1 MGEIP
6 VSWNKNV
13 KEADKFGLELLI
25 AMVLICR
32 QKVRSTPHTLAKNEP
47 RGWNM
52 KHRRKAFTQLEKQL
66 AV

>member
-1 MGEIP
+1 MHMGEIP
-6 VSWNKNV
+6 VSGNENV

-47 RGWNM
+47 RGI
-52 KHRRKAFTQLEKQL
+52 
-66 AV
+66 